1 MQRSGHHPVSEL
13 SRACTGT
20 VNLVTDFLV
29 ISNADAGTSDEE
41 SLEAALDILRTGG
54 SVEVLATSGIDELD
68 EGLTQAGG
76 RTVVVAGGDGSLH
89 AVVQSLHQRDELA
102 GRTLGLLPLGTGNDF
117 ARGSGVPLEVTEAA
131 DLLLHGEPRPVDL
144 IVDDRGQVVV
154 NNVHAGAGAAA
165 SRVGAQWKDRLG
177 RAGLGRLGY
186 PIGALITA
194 LHPPTV
200 RARVT
205 VDGTVV
211 HDVDSEILM
220 VAVGNGAR
228 VGGGA
233 AINPDADPE
242 SRVLDVVVTRALG
255 PLARI
260 GYAARLGRGTHT
272 DHAQVVHV
280 TGRSVTVEGEAFW
293 LSADGE
299 IEGPME
305 HRTWRLLPAAYS
317 LVLPR

>member
-1 MQRSGHHPVSEL
+1 MQRSGHHPVNQL
-13 SRACTGT
+13 SRAPAGT
-20 VNLVTDFLV
+20 VNHVTDFLV
-29 ISNADAGTSDEE
+29 ISNADAGTADEE
-41 SLEAALDILRTGG
+41 SLEAALDILRSGG
-54 SVEVLATSGIDELD
+54 DVEVLATSGIDELD
-68 EGLTQAGG
+68 KGLAQAGA

-89 AVVQSLHQRDELA
+89 AVVQSLHQRNDLA

-117 ARGSGVPLEVTEAA
+117 ARGGGVPLEITEAA
-131 DLLLHGEPRPVDL
+131 DLVLRGDARPVDL
-144 IVDDRGQVVV
+144 IVDDRDQVVV

-165 SRVGAQWKDRLG
+165 SQVGAQWKSRLG
-177 RAGLGRLGY
+177 GVGLGRLGY

-194 LHPPTV
+194 LDPPTV
-200 RARVT
+200 RVRVT
-205 VDGTVV
+205 VDGSVV

-220 VAVGNGAR
+220 VAIGNGAH

-242 SRVLDVVVTRALG
+242 SRVLDVVVTRTLG

-260 GYAARLGRGTHT
+260 GYAVRLGRGTHT
-272 DHAQVVHV
+272 DHAQVLHV

-299 IEGPME
+299 IEGPRG
-305 HRTWRLLPAAYS
+305 HRTWRLVPAAYS
-317 LVLPR
+317 LLLPR